1 MDLIHNSVPLNVER
15 KNSSHFNMVDD
26 STLLRGNLH
35 DLVEFSAPPDIMEEG
50 GVSMIREL
58 EEYLLPGDANNRMLK
73 KLGTPSD
80 IPIAIYNKI
89 YDKKTAAKYLGISPK
104 ELSVFMDNGKVRFYR
119 PKGGKYQFCHQD
131 LEDLYK
137 NYILPMSSSKRWI
150 NSTKKVVKTKPLFDN
165 GYTLPKPNI
174 SK

>member
-1 MDLIHNSVPLNVER
+1 MHINVPLNAES

-26 STLLRGNLH
+26 CAHLTVNLH
-35 DLVEFSAPPDIMEEG
+35 DLVELREPSEIIEEG

-58 EEYLLPGDANNRMLK
+58 EEYLLPGDGKERMLK
-73 KLGTPSD
+73 NLGAPSD
-80 IPIAIYNKI
+80 VPVAIYNKI
-89 YDKKTAAKYLGISPK
+89 YDKKSAVKYLGISPK
-104 ELSVFMDNGKVRFYR
+104 ELREFMDNGKVRFYR

-165 GYTLPKPNI
+165 GFTLPKPNI